1 VRERQLFI
9 RPASKLDLQLILN
22 EDFLANFGDPVRSV
36 AHKFLG
42 VALIHPHATAIVA
55 ENTAVIQPIHMTKS
69 SEA

>member
-42 VALIHPHATAIVA
+42 VALIHPHDEIQRSL
-55 ENTAVIQPIHMTKS
+55 NLAV
-69 SEA
+69 